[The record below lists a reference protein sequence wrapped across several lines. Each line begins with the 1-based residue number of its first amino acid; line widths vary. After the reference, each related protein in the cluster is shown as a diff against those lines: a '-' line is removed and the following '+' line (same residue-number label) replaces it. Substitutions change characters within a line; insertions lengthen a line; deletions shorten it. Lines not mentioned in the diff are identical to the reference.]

1 MVKPSNTVLSLM
13 TEAPDLLDTLVRDA
27 DDVQQ
32 QNSAKYSEQQAVPVF
47 CARTPCQQLVLHWH
61 FVRQHG
67 GAEKRYCSAVCML
80 HDDGDTATA
89 DQLRAPSERT
99 TAAATHAS
107 QAQSTTKK
115 RTKSSH
121 TTPESVAP
129 PAKEKTGTTTTSGSA
144 RSTSQASSTAQT
156 KPHQRAMGRQGR
168 PVRRRTP
175 RKPTGRPTEGQTRFL
190 KPRYDTPRVMTDK
203 EARQAHGDTI
213 AALSRFVFRHNLTRL
228 LVCAQRQLPA
238 EGELLGCVAF
248 LPQRESPHGVLLTQ
262 PAFAAAALTADDAS
276 ATCRLMQLYEP
287 DAIRDALL
295 GASQQQ
301 PIVAVQTKRATFL
314 LVDAEYFLGSLV
326 LEQEDADDASAPP
339 HTD

>member
-1 MVKPSNTVLSLM
+1 MVKPRDTVLSLM
-13 TEAPDLLDTLVRDA
+13 TESADVLDTLVHDT

-32 QNSAKYSEQQAVPVF
+32 QDAVAHSAQQAVPVF
-47 CARTPCQQLVLHWH
+47 CARTPCQQLVLHRR

-67 GAEKRYCSAVCML
+67 GAERRYCSAVCML
-80 HDDGDTATA
+80 HDTGDPATA
-89 DQLRAPSERT
+89 DQLRTPAQRSGA
-99 TAAATHAS
+99 TAKRAT
-107 QAQSTTKK
+107 QG
-115 RTKSSH
+115 KSSEKKH
-121 TTPESVAP
+121 AKPSRATRKPAA
-129 PAKEKTGTTTTSGSA
+129 PAKKKAYTAGASTRG
-144 RSTSQASSTAQT
+144 TSQTSSTAQTT
-156 KPHQRAMGRQGR
+156 KPHQRASGRQGR

-175 RKPTGRPTEGQTRFL
+175 GKPNGRPTKEQTKFL

-203 EARQAHGDTI
+203 EARQAHGDEI
-213 AALSRFVFRHNLTRL
+213 SALSRFVFRHNLTRL

-238 EGELLGCVAF
+238 EGELIGCVAF

-295 GASQQQ
+295 GVSRQQ

-314 LVDAEYFLGSLV
+314 LVDAAYFLGSLV
-326 LEQEDADDASAPP
+326 LEQEETDDASAP